1 MCEQNAFIFV
11 IFMIKTNSTRNELNT
26 RYIVATLVPSY
37 LVGNHL
43 FQSCFH
49 HTLQQL
55 TSHPP
60 SPTLRT
66 LERSPKRERSI
77 CTLLFLYLAFINN
90 KKLYLDWCG
99 MELSWICTNEE
110 FKISCLSIQICIGYF
125 LSKHFLYTS
134 YSLIS
139 VMEFLSAIL
148 SSDLSSSLETSIVG
162 F

>member
-11 IFMIKTNSTRNELNT
+11 IFMIKTNSTRNELNP
-26 RYIVATLVPSY
+26 RYIVATPVPTY
-37 LVGNHL
+37 LVGHHL
-43 FQSCFH
+43 AQSCFH

-110 FKISCLSIQICIGYF
+110 FKISCLSIQIFISYF
-125 LSKHFLYTS
+125 FSKHFLD
-134 YSLIS
+134 
-139 VMEFLSAIL
+139 A
-148 SSDLSSSLETSIVG
+148 SDFHFSEVP
-162 F
+162 